1 MRRDGGFLA
10 AFLAMAIGGMAA
22 LAGCGGDG
30 GSGPANDAVVD
41 TPDAAA
47 EVATDALPDAA
58 EEVASDVPHELPP
71 AGPVFE
77 KGLVLPLD
85 SIPCTAKDGL
95 PTNACNHHG
104 SSVAVQADGTVLVA
118 WYTGLGEYSMDS
130 RIVWARKAPGEEAFG
145 EWSVLYDEQ
154 TVPEGN
160 PVLHVDDRTGD
171 LWLFY
176 VKVDG
181 TSWNDGLIRLI
192 RSTDGGAH
200 WSPPQTLRS
209 ERNWMTRNH
218 PIRLPSGEMLLPCY
232 NETFYVPTFLISQD
246 DFQSRWEEVS
256 PPEETLLLYLGQ
268 IQPTVILRDDD
279 SLFALMRN
287 SDGPHPGHAI
297 QSISTDDGR
306 TWTEGAANPLPN
318 PGAAMEMVRM
328 PSGAVMATFNNHPEA
343 RLPLAVALSD
353 DQGATWSAVANVV
366 EACES
371 GECSYPSIA
380 VDPTDGTAWVTYTH
394 ARRSIGWV
402 HVSEAWVRAKGDALA
417 AIPNSF

>member
-10 AFLAMAIGGMAA
+10 VALAMAIGGMAV

-30 GSGPANDAVVD
+30 GSGPADDVVID
-41 TPDAAA
+41 TPDAAV
-47 EVATDALPDAA
+47 EVVPDVLADAA
-58 EEVASDVPHELPP
+58 EEVASDVPREIPP

-85 SIPCTAKDGL
+85 SIPCTKDKQ

-118 WYTGLGEYSMDS
+118 WYTGLGEYSKDS
-130 RIVWARKAPGEEAFG
+130 RIVWARKAPGQDAFDQ
-145 EWSVLYDEQ
+145 WSVLYDEQ
-154 TVPEGN
+154 PVPEGN

-181 TSWNDGLIRLI
+181 TNWNDGLIRLI

-200 WSPPQTLRS
+200 WIQPQTLRS
-209 ERNWMTRNH
+209 EKNWMTRNH

-232 NETFYVPTFLISQD
+232 NETFYVPTFLISKD
-246 DFQSRWEEVS
+246 DFQSQWEEVS

-268 IQPTVILRDDD
+268 IQPTVILRDDH

-287 SDGPHPGHAI
+287 SDGPYPGHAI
-297 QSISTDDGR
+297 EAESTDAGR
-306 TWTEGAANPLPN
+306 TWTTGKGNPLPN

-353 DQGATWSAVANVV
+353 DQGDTWSAVANVV
-366 EACES
+366 DACES

-417 AIPNSF
+417 HIPNSF